1 MHMPQNFTWYLPS
14 VYGDIKLE
22 KITDKSTR
30 LTLVGLSPTEKEAV
44 KALFARAVK
53 PGAFK
58 KVWTS
63 ETALRDVDL
72 GSLKEQ
78 MLSLD
83 APISQVQDFLQK
95 KLKPHRK
102 QVSVVRFA
110 SGRLEEL
117 SEATLQVIDGTAED
131 VPGTVV
137 EAQAVEPVVEKKEKP
152 APRKEDKPA
161 VAATVGQPAL
171 GCPVPEFDEVEIRA
185 TRVLKAFL
193 TPEQVED
200 FDRRQQFVAV
210 GADTGHRDL
219 LTSRQS
225 RHAFERASFRSLYD
239 MDERQAL
246 CVHDWEVPAAEE
258 LLGLYLHV
266 SLPGLEGFVRSMPDR
281 DGVLHR

>member
-1 MHMPQNFTWYLPS
+1 M
-14 VYGDIKLE
+14 YGDIKLE
-22 KITDKSTR
+22 KVTDKSTR

-44 KALFARAVK
+44 KALFLRAVK

-63 ETALRDVDL
+63 EATLREIDL
-72 GSLKEQ
+72 DSLRFQ
-78 MLSLD
+78 TVALD

-137 EAQAVEPVVEKKEKP
+137 EAQSTPVADKKEKTP
-152 APRKEDKPA
+152 ATKKEDKPA
-161 VAATVGQPAL
+161 VAATVAQPAL
-171 GCPVPEFDEVEIRA
+171 GCPVPEFDDVEIRA

-200 FDRRQQFVAV
+200 FNRRQQFVAV
-210 GADTGHRDL
+210 GADTGHRYL

-225 RHAFERASFRSLYD
+225 RHAFEQASFRSLYD

>member
-1 MHMPQNFTWYLPS
+1 
-14 VYGDIKLE
+14 
-22 KITDKSTR
+22 
-30 LTLVGLSPTEKEAV
+30 
-44 KALFARAVK
+44 VK

-95 KLKPHRK
+95 QLKPHRK

-117 SEATLQVIDGTAED
+117 SEATLQVIDGSGEE
-131 VPGTVV
+131 VPAMAV
-137 EAQAVEPVVEKKEKP
+137 EAQTPPPVEKEEKSKP
-152 APRKEDKPA
+152 KKEDKPA
-161 VAATVGQPAL
+161 VAATVAQPAL

-193 TPEQVED
+193 TPEQIED
-200 FDRRQQFVAV
+200 FNRRQQFVAV
-210 GADTGHRDL
+210 GADTGHRYL
-219 LTSRQS
+219 LTSRNS
-225 RHAFERASFRSLYD
+225 KHAFERASFRSLYD

>member
-58 KVWTS
+58 KAWTS
-63 ETALRDVDL
+63 ETALREIHLD
-72 GSLKEQ
+72 SLREQ
-78 MLSLD
+78 TVALD

-117 SEATLQVIDGTAED
+117 SEATLQVIDGSGEE
-131 VPGTVV
+131 VPAMAV
-137 EAQAVEPVVEKKEKP
+137 EAQPTPPVEKEEKP
-152 APRKEDKPA
+152 KPKKEDKPA
-161 VAATVGQPAL
+161 VAATVAQPAL
-171 GCPVPEFDEVEIRA
+171 GCPVPEFDDVEIRA

-193 TPEQVED
+193 TPEQIED
-200 FDRRQQFVAV
+200 FNRRQQFVAV
-210 GADTGHRDL
+210 GADTGHRYL
-219 LTSRQS
+219 LTSRNS
-225 RHAFERASFRSLYD
+225 KHAFEQASFRSLYD

>member
-1 MHMPQNFTWYLPS
+1 MHQKFTWYLPS

-22 KITDKSTR
+22 KITDQSTR

-44 KALFARAVK
+44 KALFLRAER

-58 KVWTS
+58 KAWVLPAS
-63 ETALRDVDL
+63 LREVDL

-78 MLSLD
+78 TVSLN

-95 KLKPHRK
+95 RLKPHRK

-117 SEATLQVIDGTAED
+117 SEATLQVIDGAGEE
-131 VPGTVV
+131 VPAMAV
-137 EAQAVEPVVEKKEKP
+137 EAATPVPEEETKKEKP
-152 APRKEDKPA
+152 APKKEDKPA
-161 VAATVGQPAL
+161 VAATVAQPAL
-171 GCPVPEFDEVEIRA
+171 GCPVPEFDDVEIRA

-200 FDRRQQFVAV
+200 FNRRQQFVAV
-210 GADTGHRDL
+210 GADTGHRYL

-225 RHAFERASFRSLYD
+225 RHAFGQVSFRSLYD